1 MRKVLVIL
9 TMCLAL
15 TVSAMAQVTVT
26 GRVTGEDGLGIPGA
40 SVLEQGTTNGTV
52 TNADG
57 AYTLRVGSNASIV
70 FSFMGYASQEIPLQ
84 GRTAIDVTLVPSSLA
99 VDEVVVTALGI
110 RREARALG
118 YSVTKVD
125 NERIMMSGT
134 PVNALQSLYGSA
146 AGLTLAGTA
155 TGPSGGM
162 KINIRNAVSFDA
174 ASSTRPLIVVD
185 GVPIH
190 DQNSSISYNDR
201 TGRDHGTGIND
212 INPDDIASFEI
223 LKGAKASVLYGS
235 EGANGVILITTK
247 SGSRSRGLGVSASYT
262 TSFDRPAFMPELQRE
277 YGTGRSPS
285 NNQTDAQGFYLD
297 ENNVRSLDWS
307 GASFGPKYDP
317 SVQLKWWD
325 GTTRPW
331 VANDKTIYEQLFRNG
346 QQNTANVELS
356 SGSEMGSIRLS
367 YTNMQMTPVFPSA
380 EYDRNSLSVSAN
392 YDLNKFISVK
402 YTGNYFITNN
412 LNSAYSGSL
421 PGQGAQAS
429 LGAYSADIDI
439 DLIKRYLVTE
449 NGYNYFANPNMQNL
463 VSTGR
468 RSIIGSLWDW
478 EQNESIF
485 DRIHNIQSVT
495 VDLTFNKT
503 FSATLMG
510 GLDNTEER
518 NVFKGKLQDPTL
530 IGPNSGS
537 VFTDNS
543 RIIRKTYGQGMLNF
557 DTDISDINLSGFVG
571 GIVRHNYLESKGA
584 TKIGGMVIPNYFSFT
599 NLPSG
604 VQPQYMFENGEDI
617 LYSALGSV
625 QLAWKNQVYLEAQGR
640 NDWSSIL
647 PPQNNSYFYPGVSA
661 TWIPTSSLDLP
672 EVVEFVKLRASWA
685 DVGRPGPRYFS
696 NVNLGVS
703 QSGNGFIVVPPS
715 HLPPMD
721 DNFVPNLKP
730 EKKREFEVGLE
741 GYLFTNQ
748 RLGLDFSFYT
758 SNTYNQIM
766 AVTAPPGLGV
776 STIRM
781 NAGDV
786 ANRGWE
792 LALKTK
798 PIHTRDIKWNIDM
811 TFSSSKTKVVS
822 LDGNLSSLTLW
833 STMGLNAVAEVGG
846 EYGLIYQA
854 RGKRHYINP
863 SNASDPANGQ
873 LIVANNRAFYDYA
886 ATSNK
891 MVGKLLPDLVGGM
904 FSSFSYKNLRFVY
917 NIDYSFGATFLSVG
931 ETYMM
936 AAGVLK
942 ESLKYRDQESGGLP
956 YYLNAG
962 GQKLPGQN
970 PAAGPTYYDGVVLN
984 GVMPNGQVNTT
995 VVSAEEYYY
1004 QSYFSNGFFP
1014 EDRLFKSDYI
1024 ALRNIALDYSVP
1036 FAYSKMIG
1044 LNELV
1049 LSVFA
1054 NNVAYLYK
1062 AAPNTIPE
1070 SANGTGWGQDFVGGT
1085 ALPAQRSIGVAVKI
1099 KL

>member
-9 TMCLAL
+9 TMCLAF
-15 TVSAMAQVTVT
+15 TVNAMAQLTVT

-40 SVLEQGTTNGTV
+40 SILEQGTTNGTV
-52 TNADG
+52 TNLDG
-57 AYTLRVGSNASIV
+57 AYTLRVGSDATLV
-70 FSFMGYASQEIPLQ
+70 FSFMGYASQEIPVQ
-84 GRTAIDVTLVPSSLA
+84 GRATINVILVPSTLA

-110 RREARALG
+110 RREARSLG
-118 YSVTKVD
+118 YSVAKVD
-125 NERIMMSGT
+125 NERIMVSGT
-134 PVNALQSLYGSA
+134 PANALQSLYGSA
-146 AGLTLAGTA
+146 AGLTVAATA
-155 TGPSGGM
+155 TGASGGM

-174 ASSTRPLIVVD
+174 SSTTRPLIVVD

-190 DQNSSISYNDR
+190 DQNTGMSFNDR

-247 SGSRSRGLGVSASYT
+247 SGSRSRGLGISASYT
-262 TSFDRPAFMPELQRE
+262 NSFDKIAFMPELQRV

-297 ENNVRSLDWS
+297 ENNVRSLDYA
-307 GASFGPKYDP
+307 GAAFGPKYDP

-331 VANDKTIYEQLFRNG
+331 VPQDKTVYEQLFRQG

-356 SGSEMGSIRLS
+356 SGSETGSVRLS
-367 YTNMQMTPVFPSA
+367 YTNMQLTPVFPNA
-380 EYDRNSLSVSAN
+380 KYDRNTLSFSAN
-392 YDLNKFISVK
+392 YDLNKYISVK
-402 YTGNYFITNN
+402 YTGNYYITKN
-412 LNSAYSGSL
+412 LNSAYAGSFS
-421 PGQGAQAS
+421 GQGARAS
-429 LGAYSADIDI
+429 LGAYSADIDV
-439 DLIKRYLVTE
+439 DLLRRYLVTDD
-449 NGYNYFANPNMQNL
+449 GYNFFSNPNLQNFI
-463 VSTGR
+463 STGR
-468 RSIIGSLWDW
+468 SSIVGNLWDW

-485 DRIHNIQSVT
+485 DRLHNIQSVT
-495 VDLTFNKT
+495 VDLTFNDT

-510 GLDNTEER
+510 GLDNTVER
-518 NVFKGKLQDPTL
+518 NVFKGKLLDPSQ

-537 VFTDNS
+537 IFTDNT
-543 RIIRKTYGQGMLNF
+543 RFIRQTYGQGMLNF
-557 DTDISDINLSGFVG
+557 NTDVNDLNVSGFVG
-571 GIVRHNYLESKGA
+571 GVVRHNYLEMKGA
-584 TKIGGMVIPNYFSFT
+584 TQIGGMVIPNFFSFS

-604 VQPQYMFENGEDI
+604 VQPQYMNSNGEDI
-617 LYSALGSV
+617 LYSALGSI
-625 QLAWKNQVYLEAQGR
+625 QFAWKNQVYLEAQGR

-661 TWIPTSSLDLP
+661 TWVATSSLNLP
-672 EVVEFVKLRASWA
+672 EVVEFLKLRASWA

-703 QSGNGFIVVPPS
+703 QSGSGFIVIPPGF
-715 HLPPMD
+715 LPPMD
-721 DNFVPNLKP
+721 ENFVPNLKP

-748 RLGLDFSFYT
+748 RLGIDFSYYT

-786 ANRGWE
+786 ANKGWE

-798 PIHTRDIKWNIDM
+798 PVHSRDIKWNVDF
-811 TFSSSKTKVVS
+811 TFSSAKTKVVS
-822 LDGNLSSLTLW
+822 LDGKLSSLTLW
-833 STMGLNAVAEVGG
+833 SQYGLNAVAEVGG
-846 EYGLIYQA
+846 EYGLIYQQ
-854 RGKRHYINP
+854 RGNRHYINP
-863 SNASDPANGQ
+863 SNDSDPANGK
-873 LIVANNRAFYDYA
+873 LILANNRAFYDYS

-891 MVGKLLPDLVGGM
+891 MVGKLLPDVVGGM

-917 NIDYSFGATFLSVG
+917 NIDYSFGATFLAAG

-936 AAGVLK
+936 AAGVLN
-942 ESLKYRDQESGGLP
+942 ESLNYRDQESGGLA
-956 YYLNAG
+956 YHLNAS
-962 GQKLPGQN
+962 GQKIAGQHPSGGSTFN
-970 PAAGPTYYDGVVLN
+970 DGVILD

-995 VVSAEEYYY
+995 VVSAEDYYY

-1014 EDRLFKSDYI
+1014 EDRLFKSDYV
-1024 ALRNIALDYSVP
+1024 ALRNVALDYTIP
-1036 FAYSKMIG
+1036 YNYTKLIG

-1049 LSVFA
+1049 LSVFS

-1062 AAPNTIPE
+1062 AAPNSLPE
-1070 SANGTGWGQDFVGGT
+1070 SSNGTGWGDSFSGTT
-1085 ALPAQRSIGVAVKI
+1085 ALPAQRSIGVAIKVK
-1099 KL
+1099 L